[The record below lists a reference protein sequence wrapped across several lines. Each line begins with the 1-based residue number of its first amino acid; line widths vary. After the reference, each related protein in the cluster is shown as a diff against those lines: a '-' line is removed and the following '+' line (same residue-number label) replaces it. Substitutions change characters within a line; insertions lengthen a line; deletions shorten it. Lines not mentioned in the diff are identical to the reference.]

1 MTYDH
6 QCRIYCQLFYSVIRI
21 TTPLLFGAMGALIC
35 KQAACCT
42 LPLRP
47 VCCSL
52 RPSSAWLLLPA
63 FTQSLWVGLLA
74 GMVGG
79 VLLMLAPGLLHL
91 KLDANI
97 TLTGIALN
105 TPFSGGTRVPD
116 VPDVRREGA
125 STSLPSLV
133 FPNIDIP

>member
-1 MTYDH
+1 MT
-6 QCRIYCQLFYSVIRI
+6 INAEFIASFLYSVIRI

-35 KQAACCT
+35 KQGGVLHIAFEACMLFAAFFGMAA
-42 LPLRP
+42 
-47 VCCSL
+47 S
-52 RPSSAWLLLPA
+52 A

-79 VLLMLAPGLLHL
+79 VLLMLALGYFTY

-105 TPFSGGTRVPD
+105 TLASGGK
-116 VPDVRREGA
+116 
-125 STSLPSLV
+125 LV
-133 FPNIDIP
+133 VA